1 MFCIDEACKQGQAQ
15 TYKQFERILSE
26 LKKDIIDKQVQIN
39 FLKSKNEKQIKT
51 LTTFL
56 EEINAA
62 NSCMRKKEYYHGLKK
77 HSPSEAKS
85 EDKMLIA
92 RDEMM
97 KDLTNLEL

>member
-1 MFCIDEACKQGQAQ
+1 
-15 TYKQFERILSE
+15 
-26 LKKDIIDKQVQIN
+26 
-39 FLKSKNEKQIKT
+39 
-51 LTTFL
+51 
-56 EEINAA
+56 
-62 NSCMRKKEYYHGLKK
+62 MRKKEYYHGLKN